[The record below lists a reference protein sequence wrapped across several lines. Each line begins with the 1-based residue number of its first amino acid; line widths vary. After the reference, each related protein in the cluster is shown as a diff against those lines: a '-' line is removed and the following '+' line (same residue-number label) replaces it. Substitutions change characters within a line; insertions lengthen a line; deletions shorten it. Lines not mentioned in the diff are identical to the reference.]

1 MMETMI
7 NNINNNIELL
17 HSTVSNLGHNTR
29 LITVTLKYN
38 KATSKF
44 CLVSK
49 NILAIDYIIV
59 NFIQDD
65 DYNSYYESLYK
76 LIESDI
82 SNDVKLWINKLNN

>member
-1 MMETMI
+1 MI
-7 NNINNNIELL
+7 NNIDNNIELL
-17 HSTVSNLGHNTR
+17 HSVVSNLGHNAR

-38 KATSKF
+38 KAISKF

-49 NILAIDYIIV
+49 NILAIDYIIA
-59 NFIQDD
+59 NFSQDND
-65 DYNSYYESLYK
+65 NSYYESLYK

>member
-1 MMETMI
+1 METMI
-7 NNINNNIELL
+7 NNIDNNIELL
-17 HSTVSNLGHNTR
+17 HSVVSNLGHNTR

-49 NILAIDYIIV
+49 NILAIDYIIA
-59 NFIQDD
+59 NFSQDND
-65 DYNSYYESLYK
+65 NSYYESLYK

>member
-1 MMETMI
+1 MI
-7 NNINNNIELL
+7 NNIDNNIELL
-17 HSTVSNLGHNTR
+17 HSVVSNLGHNTR

-44 CLVSK
+44 CLISK
-49 NILAIDYIIV
+49 NILAIDYIIA
-59 NFIQDD
+59 NFSQDND
-65 DYNSYYESLYK
+65 NSYYESLYK

>member
-1 MMETMI
+1 MI
-7 NNINNNIELL
+7 NNIDNNIELL
-17 HSTVSNLGHNTR
+17 HSVVSNLGHNTR

-49 NILAIDYIIV
+49 NILAIDYIIA
-59 NFIQDD
+59 NFSQDND
-65 DYNSYYESLYK
+65 NSYYESLYK

>member
-1 MMETMI
+1 MI

-17 HSTVSNLGHNTR
+17 HSAV
-29 LITVTLKYN
+29 KYN

-59 NFIQDD
+59 NFSQDD

-82 SNDVKLWINKLNN
+82 SNDIKLWINKLNN

>member
-1 MMETMI
+1 MI
-7 NNINNNIELL
+7 NNIDNNIELL
-17 HSTVSNLGHNTR
+17 HSVVSNLGHNTR

-38 KATSKF
+38 KAISKF

-49 NILAIDYIIV
+49 NLLAIDYIIA
-59 NFIQDD
+59 NFTQDD
-65 DYNSYYESLYK
+65 DNSYYESLYK

>member
-1 MMETMI
+1 MI
-7 NNINNNIELL
+7 NNIDNNIELL
-17 HSTVSNLGHNTR
+17 HSVVSNLGHNTR

-49 NILAIDYIIV
+49 NILAIDYIIA
-59 NFIQDD
+59 NFSQDD
-65 DYNSYYESLYK
+65 DDSYYESLYK

>member
-1 MMETMI
+1 MI
-7 NNINNNIELL
+7 NNIDNNIELL
-17 HSTVSNLGHNTR
+17 HSVVSNLGHNTR

-38 KATSKF
+38 KAISKF

-49 NILAIDYIIV
+49 NILAIDYIIA
-59 NFIQDD
+59 NFSQNGD
-65 DYNSYYESLYK
+65 NGYYESLYK

>member
-1 MMETMI
+1 MI
-7 NNINNNIELL
+7 NNIDNNIELL
-17 HSTVSNLGHNTR
+17 HSVVSNLGHNAR

-38 KATSKF
+38 KAISKF

-49 NILAIDYIIV
+49 NILAIDYIIA
-59 NFIQDD
+59 NFSKDD
-65 DYNSYYESLYK
+65 DNSYYESLYK

>member
-1 MMETMI
+1 MI
-7 NNINNNIELL
+7 NNIDNNIELL
-17 HSTVSNLGHNTR
+17 HSVVSNLGHNTR

-49 NILAIDYIIV
+49 NILAIDYIIA
-59 NFIQDD
+59 NFSQDD
-65 DYNSYYESLYK
+65 DNSYYESLYK

>member
-1 MMETMI
+1 METMI
-7 NNINNNIELL
+7 NNIDNNIELL
-17 HSTVSNLGHNTR
+17 HSVVSNLGHNAR

-38 KATSKF
+38 KAISKF

-49 NILAIDYIIV
+49 NILAIDYIIA
-59 NFIQDD
+59 NFSQDGD
-65 DYNSYYESLYK
+65 NSYYESLYK

>member
-1 MMETMI
+1 MI
-7 NNINNNIELL
+7 NNIDNNIELL
-17 HSTVSNLGHNTR
+17 HSVVSNLGHNTR

-44 CLVSK
+44 CSISK
-49 NILAIDYIIV
+49 NILAIDYIIA
-59 NFIQDD
+59 NFSQDD

>member
-1 MMETMI
+1 MI
-7 NNINNNIELL
+7 NNIDNNIELL
-17 HSTVSNLGHNTR
+17 HSVVSNLGHNTR

-38 KATSKF
+38 KAISKF

-49 NILAIDYIIV
+49 NILAIDYIIA
-59 NFIQDD
+59 NFSQDD
-65 DYNSYYESLYK
+65 DNSYYESLYK

>member
-1 MMETMI
+1 MI
-7 NNINNNIELL
+7 NNIDNNIELL
-17 HSTVSNLGHNTR
+17 HSVVSNLGHNTR

-49 NILAIDYIIV
+49 NILAIDYIIA
-59 NFIQDD
+59 NFSQDD
-65 DYNSYYESLYK
+65 DNSYYKSLYK

>member
-1 MMETMI
+1 MI

-17 HSTVSNLGHNTR
+17 HSAVSNLGH
-29 LITVTLKYN
+29 
-38 KATSKF
+38 
-44 CLVSK
+44 
-49 NILAIDYIIV
+49 
-59 NFIQDD
+59 DD

>member
-1 MMETMI
+1 METMI
-7 NNINNNIELL
+7 NNIDNNIELL
-17 HSTVSNLGHNTR
+17 HSVVSNLGHNTR

-38 KATSKF
+38 KAISKF

-49 NILAIDYIIV
+49 NILAIDYIIA
-59 NFIQDD
+59 NFSQDD
-65 DYNSYYESLYK
+65 DNSYYESLYK

>member
-1 MMETMI
+1 MI
-7 NNINNNIELL
+7 NNIDNNIELL
-17 HSTVSNLGHNTR
+17 HSVVSNLGHNAR

-49 NILAIDYIIV
+49 NILAIDYIIA
-59 NFIQDD
+59 NFSQDD
-65 DYNSYYESLYK
+65 DNSYYESLYK